1 MMKNFTLLILL
12 LICDTVFSQSNR
24 WEDKLKQKD
33 ANFFETKKLFEDQ
46 WKDKEITKGS
56 GYAPFMRMANW
67 IEPRVFPSGNVSLA
81 SPLKAYNEYQK
92 YLIDNNNHTSSICQG
107 NWTSVGPTTYNDTG
121 LTDKEYIGRINCVA
135 ANPNNSMIFYVGA
148 PAGGLWKTIDGGSTY
163 TNYTD
168 NLDYFG
174 FSNVAIAHTD
184 ANIVYA
190 GTGDRFSNDMPTLGL
205 IKSTDA
211 GLTWQHISSFPNY
224 QISKILINPLDAQS
238 ILLATNSGLFKSF
251 DGGLNWISSFTSESF
266 EDLEYRPGDTSTIY
280 TTTCTAFYKSIDG
293 GLTFNSVVGT
303 GINYTSLTHALIAVS
318 SSDPDFVAVAVFPI
332 ANPYSAIL
340 VYTSSN
346 LGTTYTSNGMTAIS
360 ESQCWYNFAFD
371 VSPVNKL
378 DIVVC
383 GVRLHSSSD
392 GGAHFNYTNG
402 DIHADVHDVR
412 YSEDGSKLY
421 VCTDGGIFIGT
432 TPSQLYQ
439 FNGNMDISQIY
450 SLGVSK
456 TNAGKVAI
464 GLQDNGS
471 KFVTTPAQIWTSCG
485 GADGMECFFDP
496 TDDNILYNSFQ
507 GGNFSRRINNGPPYP
522 LSSGLT
528 GSSIWQEPWC
538 LDPNDHSILYCAR
551 GFNFFKSTYSGIT
564 WLLVSSFPGSSD
576 CREFEVAKGNSMCI
590 YALLSSSMVKSID
603 GGVTWTTLP
612 LPVYSLPKS
621 IAINPLNQN
630 DVIVC
635 LGAQSNHVN
644 RTLDGGTTW
653 TNISAGLPDVSA
665 NSVIFDANP
674 SNGFYVGTD
683 VGVFYYVQASGSY
696 LSFNQGIPF
705 VPITEMELDLLGNKI
720 YAATYG
726 RGLWKADMFDAS
738 SCPPIANFSLSAPV
752 CGSTQVTFSNSSF
765 LSPVSYN
772 WSFPGGIPVASTAI
786 NPVINYATN
795 GAYTATLIATNAF
808 GSDTTFQ
815 SFSIGG
821 LSSFPIVEGF
831 TGIPFPPTSWVI
843 NSDSSDP
850 YNWEKTNGY
859 GGFGLSSESMTF
871 NNWTNNTSGAHHHMV
886 SPPVN
891 CSNVTN
897 FTLNFDVAYHKF
909 GSSDDSLLVSVSTD
923 CGTSWIQVYGKGSTQ
938 LETALVGGVNPFH
951 PTSSQWRTETINL
964 NYNSAFLLFRFT
976 NVGDYGNS
984 VYVDNI
990 NLDGM
995 VITGFETESETTLF
1009 NLFPNP
1015 TNEILHIEIQNRN
1028 NKFVL
1033 QNLLGE
1039 TLMMKNEV
1047 PETLNLNHL
1056 AAGIYVIKIGS
1067 FSKKI
1072 IKK

>member
-1 MMKNFTLLILL
+1 MMKNFTLFILL
-12 LICDTVFSQSNR
+12 LICTSVFSQSIR

-33 ANFFETKKLFEDQ
+33 ANFFETKKLFDDQ

-56 GYAPFMRMANW
+56 GYTPFMRMANW
-67 IEPRVFPSGNVSLA
+67 IEPRVFPSGNISLA

-92 YLIDNNNHTSSICQG
+92 YIIDNNNHTSSVCQG
-107 NWTSVGPTTYNDTG
+107 NWTSVGPTMYNDTA
-121 LTDKEYIGRINCVA
+121 LWTKEAIGRINCVA
-135 ANPNNSMIFYVGA
+135 VNPFNSQTFYLGT
-148 PAGGLWKTIDGGSTY
+148 PAGGLWKTIDGGATY

-174 FSNVAIAHTD
+174 FSSVAIARTD
-184 ANIVYA
+184 TNIVYA
-190 GTGDRFSNDMPTLGL
+190 GTGDRFSYDMPTLGL

-211 GLTWQHISSFPNY
+211 GLTWQHVSSFPNN
-224 QISKILINPLDAQS
+224 QISKILINPLNAQS
-238 ILLATNSGLFKSF
+238 IIISTYSGLFKSF
-251 DGGLNWISSFTSESF
+251 NGGLSWISSFTMEAF
-266 EDLEYRPGDTSTIY
+266 YDLEYKPGDTAIIYATTGST
-280 TTTCTAFYKSIDG
+280 FYKSTDAG
-293 GLTFNSVVGT
+293 ATFNSVVGT
-303 GINYTSLTHALIAVS
+303 GIDFTSLNNALIAVS
-318 SSDPDFVAVAVFPI
+318 SSDPNFVAVATI
-332 ANPYSAIL
+332 TSAHSIK
-340 VYTSSN
+340 VYTSIN
-346 LGTTYTSNGMTAIS
+346 LGATFTSNGMTAIS
-360 ESQCWYNFAFD
+360 EAQSWYNFAFD
-371 VSPVNKL
+371 VSPTNKL
-378 DIVVC
+378 EIVVC
-383 GVRLHSSSD
+383 GVRLRTSSN
-392 GGAHFNYTNG
+392 GGATFAYTNW
-402 DIHADVHDVR
+402 DIHADVHDVC

-432 TPSQLYQ
+432 NASQLYQ

-456 TNAGKVAI
+456 TSAGKVAI

-471 KFVTTPAQIWTSCG
+471 QFVTTPAQIWTGYSG
-485 GADGMECFFDP
+485 GDGMECFFDP
-496 TDDNILYNSFQ
+496 TDDNIIYSSFQ
-507 GGNFSRRINNGPPYP
+507 GGNFARSINNGVYNFPI
-522 LSSGLT
+522 SNGLF
-528 GSSIWQEPWC
+528 GSSIWEEPWC
-538 LDPNDHSILYCAR
+538 LDPNNPAILYCAR
-551 GFNFFKSTYSGIT
+551 GPNFFKSTDAGIT
-564 WLLVSSFPGSSD
+564 WLLLSSFPGSSS
-576 CREFEVAKGNSMCI
+576 CREFELSKANSLCI

-612 LPVYSLPKS
+612 LSVFSTPKC
-621 IAINPLNQN
+621 IAINPLDQN

-635 LGAQSNHVN
+635 LGGQVNHVN
-644 RTLDGGTTW
+644 RTLDGGTTFI
-653 TNISAGLPDVSA
+653 NLSAGLPDVSA

-683 VGVFYYVQASGSY
+683 VGVFYYVQSSGSY

-738 SCPPIANFSLSAPV
+738 SCPPIANFSLSDPA
-752 CGSTQVTFSNSSF
+752 CGLTQVTFSNSSF
-765 LSPVSYN
+765 LSPVSYS
-772 WSFPGGIPVASTAI
+772 WSFPGGVPATSTAI

-831 TGIPFPPTSWVI
+831 TGTAFPPTSWII
-843 NSDSSDP
+843 NSNSSDP
-850 YNWEKTNGY
+850 YNWEKTTSY
-859 GGFGLSSESMTF
+859 GGFGLSYESMTF

-886 SPPVN
+886 SPPMN

-909 GSSDDSLLVSVSTD
+909 NSSDDSLLVSVSTD
-923 CGTSWIQVYGKGSTQ
+923 CGTSWNQVYGKGSTQ
-938 LETALVGGVNPFH
+938 LETALVGTANPFH

-976 NVGDYGNS
+976 NVGDFGNA

-995 VITGFETESETTLF
+995 VITGFESESETTLF

-1015 TNEILHIEIQNRN
+1015 TNELLHIEIQNRN
-1028 NKFVL
+1028 NKFIL

-1067 FSKKI
+1067 ISKKI